1 MIRDIINKTNV
12 KIFLYLVSISILLF
26 KLNISIKSIIS
37 SKKNKDSILKVL
49 EVVPDNNYDLVYNDL
64 YCLKLIEQNL
74 KRWDI
79 KLSFL

>member
-1 MIRDIINKTNV
+1 MIREIINKTTV

-26 KLNISIKSIIS
+26 KLHISIKSIIS
-37 SKKNKDSILKVL
+37 SNKNKDSILKVL

>member
-1 MIRDIINKTNV
+1 MIRDINNKTNV

-37 SKKNKDSILKVL
+37 SKKKDSILKVL